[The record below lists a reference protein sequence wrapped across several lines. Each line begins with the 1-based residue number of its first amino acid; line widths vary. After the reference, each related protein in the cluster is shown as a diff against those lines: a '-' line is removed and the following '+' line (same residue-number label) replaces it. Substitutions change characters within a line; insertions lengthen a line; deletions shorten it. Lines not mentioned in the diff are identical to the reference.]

1 MKLKSVMPSIFAAMF
16 AASLFLL
23 QTIPAQ
29 SASHRIE
36 VTAKRFEFA
45 PADVTVKKGEHVV
58 LALKSLDVPHG
69 LRIKE
74 LGVEAKIAKGQTAEV
89 AFNADKTGTFVGH
102 CSVFCGA
109 GHGSMTLTVHIVE

>member
-1 MKLKSVMPSIFAAMF
+1 
-16 AASLFLL
+16 
-23 QTIPAQ
+23 
-29 SASHRIE
+29 
-36 VTAKRFEFA
+36 
-45 PADVTVKKGEHVV
+45 
-58 LALKSLDVPHG
+58 

-89 AFNADKTGTFVGH
+89 AFDADKTGTFVGH